1 MALERINPAG
11 IYKPN
16 RGLYTQ
22 VVRATGTTQIHVAG
36 TVPFDQQGNVVGVGD
51 MKAQV
56 TKVLD
61 NLERS
66 LAAAG
71 ARPSDVV
78 RICVY
83 AVDVDRYIEE
93 GTPELLGFFG
103 DHKPVSTTCGVQRLV
118 HPDWLVEI
126 EATAIID

>member
-1 MALERINPAG
+1 MPLERINPADT
-11 IYKPN
+11 YAPN

-22 VVRATGTTQIHVAG
+22 VVRATGGTQIHVAG
-36 TVPFDQQGNVVGVGD
+36 TVPFDRDGKVVGAGD

-56 TKVLD
+56 RCVLD
-61 NLERS
+61 NLEKS

-71 ARPSDVV
+71 AKPADVV

-83 AVDVDRYIEE
+83 AVDLDRYLAE
-93 GTPELLGFFG
+93 GTPELMRFFG
-103 DHKPVSTTCGVQRLV
+103 DAKPVSTTFEVRRLV
-118 HPDWLVEI
+118 HPEWLIEI

>member
-1 MALERINPAG
+1 MALERINPGDVYA
-11 IYKPN
+11 PN
-16 RGLYTQ
+16 RNLYTQ
-22 VVRATGTTQIHVAG
+22 VIKAAGGVQVHVAG
-36 TVPFDQQGNVVGVGD
+36 TVPFDRDGNVVGAGD

-56 TKVLD
+56 IQTLD
-61 NLERS
+61 NIDKS

-71 ARPSDVV
+71 ASRPDVV

-83 AVDVDRYIEE
+83 VLDVDRYIAE
-93 GTPELLGFFG
+93 GAREVAGFFG
-103 DHKPVSTTCGVQRLV
+103 DAKPVSTTVEVSRLV